1 MYSSDFSLQ
10 GETASSK
17 VTETAHGAKPT
28 VQVEGAWKGSLINK
42 WRRVKGQIENEW
54 VEVALS
60 NTMCSK
66 CACK

>member
-28 VQVEGAWKGSLINK
+28 VQVEGAWKGTLINK
-42 WRRVKGQIENEW
+42 WRRVKEQIENE
-54 VEVALS
+54 
-60 NTMCSK
+60 
-66 CACK
+66 